1 MNGGEGPGAPG
12 GRRPARRA
20 GRLAVLPRCFCL
32 PRRCRLCQAWA
43 HQALCGACLGLYA
56 DEQTLSSRP
65 RCSGCGLRLAVGLAR
80 CSDCE
85 RSPAPHGPV
94 HVAVD
99 YAHPW
104 DRVLMQFKFGARPDC
119 AAAMALLMAQQLRG
133 LQRSAAPGPAQPG
146 HAVPRLA
153 PPTLLVPVPL
163 SRQRMAERGYNQAW
177 ELARRLATRLGLAA
191 RADALTRPVH
201 LPGQAEQDRAARLER
216 LQGVFHIGPAG
227 RSCVAGQHVA
237 LVDDVL
243 TTGATAAEAARTLL
257 AAGAQSV
264 QVWAFAR
271 TPPPEEGP
279 S

>member
-1 MNGGEGPGAPG
+1 MVMNGGGRPGAP
-12 GRRPARRA
+12 RRC
-20 GRLAVLPRCFCL
+20 LCL
-32 PRRCRLCQAWA
+32 PRRCLSLPRRCLLCQAWA

-85 RSPAPHGPV
+85 RAPAPHGPV

-146 HAVPRLA
+146 HAVLRLA

-177 ELARRLATRLGLAA
+177 ELARRLATRLGLTA

-216 LQGVFHIGPAG
+216 LQGVFHIGPVG